1 MENKTIFLLIGQKG
15 SGKSFIGALMERE
28 YGIKFIRVEDWAKQI
43 IRDRSIDDESYL
55 EQVFK
60 EIEKG
65 VRESLIRWDKIVFES
80 TGLTRYFDR
89 MFENLKRDFPL
100 ITMGI
105 YSESTTCLARVKARN
120 RDIHIQVS
128 DEEVDLINTEVP
140 IPFLNRS
147 NRTIRKRI
155 TA

>member
-1 MENKTIFLLIGQKG
+1 MEK
-15 SGKSFIGALMERE
+15 A

-43 IRDRSIDDESYL
+43 IRDRRIDDESYL

-65 VRESLIRWDKIVFES
+65 IRESLNHWDKIVFES
-80 TGLTRYFDR
+80 TGLTRYFDG
-89 MFENLKRDFPL
+89 MLDNLKRDFPL

-105 YSESTTCLARVKARN
+105 YSESTTCLARVKERN

-128 DEEVDLINTEVP
+128 DDEVDLINTEVRLKNFQP
-140 IPFLNRS
+140 DFYIS
-147 NRTIRKRI
+147 NENKTEKQLMEELGKLLKSA
-155 TA
+155 TPGPG